1 MTIEVTTLAPRA
13 EHLLDER
20 IKDETLTSLMEPTW
34 LITPEGQGMIS
45 GPENVMEE
53 NLADYIA
60 DREDEAHQLTD
71 LYMFMLEGANKMGE
85 SLPGY
90 LNRHHKNELA
100 QENYSLFM
108 KKYNQ
113 DMQNF
118 ENFGEKDAA
127 EFMDDGLLDA
137 MKQQKNIR
145 TQYPL
150 NPEYQ
155 RLANG
160 GPLIQVG
167 PDERETL
174 DSQVAI
180 IEMQKEAIRDAI
192 REKGAPLTDEEL
204 NNIRQSYSL
213 NYGNT
218 DLDYTKDQMR
228 VYDKNSGI
236 NYVYESLPGLANGGS
251 PEQEFVNQR
260 IAELMMEEPV
270 NEMRAVTPDMFERQK
285 LGIERLLSNLYEPR
299 RARDIAETVS
309 TAVDFSP
316 AGIPTAVAEGIRMMG
331 DDQPLMGAGMVALGV
346 SPFKGLSKVQLQKAY
361 QKLQKE
367 LTETI
372 EDIKYRAQSYRK
384 SFNETGNKGDGFDA
398 DRLDAMARR
407 MEKRNLREQDEVKEL
422 LKQGEIG
429 FDDDDY
435 VLAIDEIMARE
446 GIDDPA
452 EAALRLKALQKGSK
466 DETLY
471 DHMSRQRR
479 LGVPDSKELKD
490 TRDTLQEIAKEKA
503 RDGELLEQV
512 QLAIKKGLI
521 PPLTQTGRKLSGSKS
536 ILPEKEALERSDR
549 FLNIKSDG
557 RSYGFHKKGE
567 STSWFIDPET
577 NEVFKWYSGEGATPK
592 GYHVRREVPD
602 FVRKLQ
608 ESSRRNQPKQVKGI
622 INATPETQKLYQE
635 LLNSPSAV
643 NTPRHNKVKK
653 DASEQ
658 LREIKKQVEESD
670 LEDRNEVLRLLAQLR
685 DKKPK

>member
-1 MTIEVTTLAPRA
+1 
-13 EHLLDER
+13 
-20 IKDETLTSLMEPTW
+20 
-34 LITPEGQGMIS
+34 
-45 GPENVMEE
+45 EE

-299 RARDIAETVS
+299 RARDIAETV
-309 TAVDFSP
+309 
-316 AGIPTAVAEGIRMMG
+316 
-331 DDQPLMGAGMVALGV
+331 
-346 SPFKGLSKVQLQKAY
+346 
-361 QKLQKE
+361 
-367 LTETI
+367 
-372 EDIKYRAQSYRK
+372 
-384 SFNETGNKGDGFDA
+384 
-398 DRLDAMARR
+398 
-407 MEKRNLREQDEVKEL
+407 
-422 LKQGEIG
+422 
-429 FDDDDY
+429 
-435 VLAIDEIMARE
+435 
-446 GIDDPA
+446 
-452 EAALRLKALQKGSK
+452 
-466 DETLY
+466 
-471 DHMSRQRR
+471 
-479 LGVPDSKELKD
+479 
-490 TRDTLQEIAKEKA
+490 
-503 RDGELLEQV
+503 
-512 QLAIKKGLI
+512 
-521 PPLTQTGRKLSGSKS
+521 
-536 ILPEKEALERSDR
+536 
-549 FLNIKSDG
+549 
-557 RSYGFHKKGE
+557 
-567 STSWFIDPET
+567 
-577 NEVFKWYSGEGATPK
+577 
-592 GYHVRREVPD
+592 
-602 FVRKLQ
+602 
-608 ESSRRNQPKQVKGI
+608 
-622 INATPETQKLYQE
+622 
-635 LLNSPSAV
+635 
-643 NTPRHNKVKK
+643 
-653 DASEQ
+653 
-658 LREIKKQVEESD
+658 
-670 LEDRNEVLRLLAQLR
+670 
-685 DKKPK
+685 